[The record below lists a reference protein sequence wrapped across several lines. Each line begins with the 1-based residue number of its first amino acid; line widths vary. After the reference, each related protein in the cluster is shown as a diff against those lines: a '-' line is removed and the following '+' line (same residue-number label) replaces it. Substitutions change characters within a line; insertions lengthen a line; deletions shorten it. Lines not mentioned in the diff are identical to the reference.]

1 MDSVNSQTD
10 VLLTVIIIELAL
22 LLGGLYVAAQKA
34 QAAVS
39 STGSVVSEVAGALE
53 AIV

>member
-1 MDSVNSQTD
+1 MNSQTD

-39 STGSVVSEVAGALE
+39 NTSSIVTEIGTTLQ